1 MTYCT
6 IYCSSFFFQLNRQV
20 ADKAAAAAEQASK
33 EQKDALKA
41 LDTKK
46 NDERVKAI
54 LAAQRQEKRTA
65 ADELE
70 KVRKEHSQEIAA
82 LQAKIREWEGINQQ
96 TWKEVEREQEE
107 KENWIQE
114 FNKLRVSYQ
123 KFIDGTTGFEAGQ
136 AEFLID

>member
-1 MTYCT
+1 M
-6 IYCSSFFFQLNRQV
+6 
-20 ADKAAAAAEQASK
+20 
-33 EQKDALKA
+33 KA

-82 LQAKIREWEGINQQ
+82 LQAKIKEWEGINQQ

-123 KFIDGTTGFEAGQ
+123 KFIDGTTGFDAGQ

>member
-6 IYCSSFFFQLNRQV
+6 IALLIFPQLNRQV
-20 ADKAAAAAEQASK
+20 ADKAAAAAEKASK
-33 EQKDALKA
+33 EQEDALKA

-70 KVRKEHSQEIAA
+70 KVRKEHGQEISA
-82 LQAKIREWEGINQQ
+82 LQAKIKEWEGINQQ

-107 KENWIQE
+107 KENWIKE